1 MRAGVVTVN
10 TRGVMGD
17 PAGAPAETW
26 KRDIVRQLK
35 RRDLSQHAMFQDL
48 VRFCTTSSR
57 FCESTP
63 SGHTR
68 LFRWDR
74 GWWGSRNADSQTRS
88 SLLSVFFR
96 SASVTS
102 PRILT
107 SIKELFE

>member
-1 MRAGVVTVN
+1 MTIPFDLTGIF
-10 TRGVMGD
+10 GSSS
-17 PAGAPAETW
+17 APA
-26 KRDIVRQLK
+26 
-35 RRDLSQHAMFQDL
+35 
-48 VRFCTTSSR
+48 SS
-57 FCESTP
+57 ESTP